1 MNVDDERH
9 VTWFTNFRTRIN
21 VAVIFW
27 QNVNIV
33 KDETI
38 ERVVTLGFD
47 ETDIEQHATIKR

>member
-9 VTWFTNFRTRIN
+9 VTWFANFRTRIN
-21 VAVIFW
+21 IAVIFW

-38 ERVVTLGFD
+38 ERVETLGFD
-47 ETDIEQHATIKR
+47 EADIEQHAAIKN